1 MLLIDD
7 IAIRDNLRIYEKICV
22 GKSVVQSI
30 GKLEKNNFHYP
41 VKKIGPTF
49 SKIDSSLK
57 KFSNSV

>member
-30 GKLEKNNFHYP
+30 ENKKNNFHYP
-41 VKKIGPTF
+41 VKEIGPTF

-57 KFSNSV
+57 RFSKSV